1 MRQYGSFVVRWWR
14 AGLEV
19 QRLHIRHVQSDQEV
33 AAESLLEAR
42 AWMAARLTDDGRAP
56 PQGWDEA
63 DGLPLPPSESDESG

>member
-33 AAESLLEAR
+33 AAESLLENVQALYDELL
-42 AWMAARLTDDGRAP
+42 AA
-56 PQGWDEA
+56 
-63 DGLPLPPSESDESG
+63 